1 MFFCIVLFISHSYLH
16 FMALKITKLTL
27 SEGAR
32 ELAKRDKDLARVINE
47 IGLPGLRSQ
56 PPGFNAILKIICGQ
70 QISTSA
76 AQAIYLRLAKI
87 EYPMTYKGVLKIGPD
102 RLKSAGLSTPKVKYV
117 IGIATAIENG
127 QFSFRRV
134 ARMEDGVAIKE
145 MMKLKGI
152 GRWSA
157 EVYLL
162 FALRRPDLWP
172 VDDLGIIKA
181 YTHLKGLKEYPDRTH
196 LMKIGE
202 TWRPWRSV
210 AARLLWHYINWV
222 ERKK

>member
-1 MFFCIVLFISHSYLH
+1 MPV
-16 FMALKITKLTL
+16 KITKSTL

-32 ELAKRDKDLARVINE
+32 ELCKRDKDLARIVNE
-47 IGLPGLRSQ
+47 IGLPGLRSRT
-56 PPGFNAILKIICGQ
+56 PGYNAILKIICGQ

-76 AQAIYLRLAKI
+76 AHAISGRLAAI
-87 EYPMTYKGVLKIGPD
+87 ESPMTHKTALKIGAD
-102 RLKSAGLSTPKVKYV
+102 RLRSAGLSTPKVGYAL
-117 IGIATAIENG
+117 GIARAIESG
-127 QFSFRRV
+127 EFSFRRIACMV
-134 ARMEDGVAIKE
+134 DEAAIEE
-145 MMKLKGI
+145 MIKLKGI

-172 VDDLGIIKA
+172 VDDLGIVKG
-181 YTHLKGLKEYPDRTH
+181 YTHLKGLKEYPNRKM

-202 TWRPWRSV
+202 VWRPWRSV

-222 ERKK
+222 ERKD